1 VKNLKKYLLL
11 AAVLITVFPA
21 FSKNYYVKQILIA
34 SAQADGRMDTL
45 TQETFIS
52 DDLIIIADE
61 FSITYIDDKAYEFY
75 NTTNKTF
82 YKKTFKELTDIMYS
96 TDSQLKDFEMKTTGE
111 KKKIGPWNTEKY
123 LGNAKVMD
131 MAMDLDMYVAKDTG
145 FPADL
150 MIRQQEKMQKDSK
163 NIKNMMD
170 KIKATGG
177 IVVREVA
184 RIGGT
189 VVSEKE
195 ITAMKIIDKIDE
207 KYTKRPEGYTEMKQ

>member
-1 VKNLKKYLLL
+1 MKFLNKYLLL
-11 AAVLITVFPA
+11 AAVLMTALPA

-34 SAQADGRMDTL
+34 SSQADGRMDTL

-75 NTTNKTF
+75 NTSNRSF
-82 YKKTFKELTDIMYS
+82 YKKSYKELADIMNS
-96 TDSQLKDFEMKTTGE
+96 TDSQLKDFGLKKTGE
-111 KKKIGPWNTEKY
+111 KKKIGPWDTEKY
-123 LGNAKVMD
+123 IGNAKVMD
-131 MAMDLDMYVAKDTG
+131 MAMDIDMFIAKNTG

-170 KIKATGG
+170 KIKGTGG

-184 RIGGT
+184 KISGT

-195 ITAMKIIDKIDE
+195 IVSMKVIDKIDD
-207 KYTKRPEGYTEMKQ
+207 KYTKRPKGYTEMKQ